1 MSGHLSNLKRRLAA
15 GLLALTTAVGLGGL
29 TACNNDSSSHDADG
43 INIVASTNVY
53 GSIAKAI
60 AGDKA
65 TVHSIIK
72 DPSADPHSY
81 EASPNDI
88 ATLKDADIAIVNGG
102 GYDEFAVNALADHD
116 QKNVITAYSFLKDA
130 PPTPRTPISTTTRAQ
145 TNTST
150 LMRRDTTITTTTV
163 KAPTSTS
170 STIWTLLKT
179 LHPLLPRN

>member
-88 ATLKDADIAIVNGG
+88 ATLK
-102 GYDEFAVNALADHD
+102 AVSYTHL
-116 QKNVITAYSFLKDA
+116 
-130 PPTPRTPISTTTRAQ
+130 
-145 TNTST
+145 
-150 LMRRDTTITTTTV
+150 
-163 KAPTSTS
+163 
-170 STIWTLLKT
+170 
-179 LHPLLPRN
+179 

>member
-29 TACNNDSSSHDADG
+29 TAAIMTPHHMTLTESTLLPVLMSMAPLRKLLPEIKLLSTPSSKTPQPTHTPTKPALTILPRSKMPISLLSTAAATT
-43 INIVASTNVY
+43 NSPSTLWPTMTRRTSSPLTASSKT
-53 GSIAKAI
+53 
-60 AGDKA
+60 
-65 TVHSIIK
+65 
-72 DPSADPHSY
+72 
-81 EASPNDI
+81 
-88 ATLKDADIAIVNGG
+88 
-102 GYDEFAVNALADHD
+102 
-116 QKNVITAYSFLKDA
+116 

>member
-130 PPTPRTPISTTTRAQ
+130 PDAKDTDKHDDESTDA
-145 TNTST
+145 ST